1 LGERGC
7 DYGTPAVPG
16 GQSYSDANGNC
27 GSCEKVVWVA
37 PDVLP
42 LHCMNLLA
50 LFLRAGPRVR
60 SLGLALVVA
69 WLPGFAAE
77 PEPRPLLALCAAY
90 PPEISALQQEFGVSE
105 ANGFKSTSIN
115 GLTYWRGRYGRHDI
129 VVFRTGVSLVNAAY
143 QLQQALDRFP
153 ITAVLFA
160 GVAGGT
166 DPALHIGDVV
176 IPEQWAYHA
185 ESAYLNPDGKGG
197 YLRPD
202 YFKATYEN
210 FGMIFPNDVTAI
222 REGESEFVR
231 MSVFP
236 ADPALLAAARRAV
249 VRLPAQR
256 KAGRDISVSVG
267 GTGVAGAVFLDN
279 APYREWIFRVWQAR
293 CTDMESTALAHVAW
307 ANRKPILIVRGLSD
321 LAGGQHGANPI
332 DDNEASVSAIAA
344 RVLRQVVDEL

>member
-1 LGERGC
+1 M
-7 DYGTPAVPG
+7 
-16 GQSYSDANGNC
+16 S
-27 GSCEKVVWVA
+27 
-37 PDVLP
+37 
-42 LHCMNLLA
+42 LLV
-50 LFLRAGPRVR
+50 FPSFVR
-60 SLGLALVVA
+60 SLVRRSSLILLVAL
-69 WLPGFAAE
+69 LPVSAADQA
-77 PEPRPLLALCAAY
+77 PRPLLALCAAY
-90 PPEISALQQEFGVSE
+90 PPEITALQQEFGVSA
-105 ANGFKSTSIN
+105 ANGFQVTTIK
-115 GLTYWRGRYGRHDI
+115 GLTYWQGRYGKHDI
-129 VVFRTGVSLVNAAY
+129 IVFRTGVSLVNAAY
-143 QLQQALDRFP
+143 QLQLALDRFP

-197 YLRPD
+197 YVRPD

-222 REGESEFVR
+222 RAGEKDFVR
-231 MSVFP
+231 VPLFP
-236 ADPALLAAARRAV
+236 ADARLLAAARRALPH
-249 VRLPAQR
+249 LPAQR
-256 KAGRDISVSVG
+256 KAGREVTVSVG

-279 APYREWIFRVWQAR
+279 APYREWVFRVWQAR

-307 ANRKPILIVRGLSD
+307 ANHTPILIVRGLSD

>member
-1 LGERGC
+1 MSPSILSS
-7 DYGTPAVPG
+7 PAHSLLRRAG
-16 GQSYSDANGNC
+16 
-27 GSCEKVVWVA
+27 
-37 PDVLP
+37 L
-42 LHCMNLLA
+42 LLA
-50 LFLRAGPRVR
+50 L
-60 SLGLALVVA
+60 LV
-69 WLPGFAAE
+69 LPAFAAE
-77 PEPRPLLALCAAY
+77 PAPRPLLALCAAY
-90 PPEISALQQEFGVSE
+90 SPEITALQQEFGVSE
-105 ANGFKSTSIN
+105 ANGFTKTSSK
-115 GLTYWRGRYGRHDI
+115 GLTYWRGRYGRFDI

-143 QLQQALDRFP
+143 QLQAALDHFP

-166 DPALHIGDVV
+166 DPSLHIGDVV

-197 YLRPD
+197 HVRPD

-222 REGESEFVR
+222 REGEEDFVR
-231 MSVFP
+231 MPVFP

-249 VRLPAQR
+249 PRLPAQR
-256 KAGRDISVSVG
+256 KAGRDVTVSVG

-279 APYREWIFRVWQAR
+279 APYREWVFRVWQAR

-307 ANRKPILIVRGLSD
+307 ANRTPILIVRGLSD

>member
-1 LGERGC
+1 MSPSILFS
-7 DYGTPAVPG
+7 PAHSLLRRAG
-16 GQSYSDANGNC
+16 
-27 GSCEKVVWVA
+27 
-37 PDVLP
+37 L
-42 LHCMNLLA
+42 LLA
-50 LFLRAGPRVR
+50 L
-60 SLGLALVVA
+60 LV
-69 WLPGFAAE
+69 LPAFAAE
-77 PEPRPLLALCAAY
+77 PAPRPLLALCAAY
-90 PPEISALQQEFGVSE
+90 SPEITALQQEFGVSE
-105 ANGFKSTSIN
+105 ANGFTKTSSK
-115 GLTYWRGRYGRHDI
+115 GLTYWRGRYGRFDI

-143 QLQQALDRFP
+143 QLQAALDRFP

-166 DPALHIGDVV
+166 DPSLHIGDVV

-197 YLRPD
+197 YVRPD

-222 REGESEFVR
+222 REGEEDFVR
-231 MSVFP
+231 MPVFP

-249 VRLPAQR
+249 PRLPAQR

-279 APYREWIFRVWQAR
+279 APYREWVFRVWQAR

-307 ANRKPILIVRGLSD
+307 ANRTPILIVRGLSD
-321 LAGGQHGANPI
+321 LAGGQHGENPI